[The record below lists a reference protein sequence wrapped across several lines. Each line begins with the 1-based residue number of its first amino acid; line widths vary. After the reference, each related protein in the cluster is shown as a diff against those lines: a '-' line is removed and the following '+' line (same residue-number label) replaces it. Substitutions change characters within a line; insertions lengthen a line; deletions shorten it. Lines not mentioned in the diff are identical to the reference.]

1 MLTVEGILDACKAP
15 RAAAFEGSLQALPNR
30 LVCILTYDGD
40 GLDVII
46 NYVLLIVN
54 LLVCV
59 AQLRAGGIHHDDTQN
74 EHQRQ
79 SRGRA
84 VKAAA
89 ALVFVVAF
97 QLVLCLAVGCVG
109 ISVVWCAMMGW
120 IACERIIG
128 APRQQSQP
136 ALLRQPETDPI
147 VHRDE
152 SESSASADATFPGAR
167 AELRSARHPSRP
179 SDDFQV
185 LDFLIFS
192 ALAVDL
198 VGIVYYGVVMPAIT
212 TVAHVCAIALG
223 SLCWW
228 ISVWKSRQ

>member
-1 MLTVEGILDACKAP
+1 MLAVEGIVDACKAP
-15 RAAAFEGSLQALPNR
+15 TAAAFEGSLQALPNR

-40 GLDVII
+40 GFDVII
-46 NYVLLIVN
+46 NYVLFIVN

-59 AQLRAGGIHHDDTQN
+59 AQLKSNVLNHDDTPN
-74 EHQRQ
+74 ENQRQ

-97 QLVLCLAVGCVG
+97 QVLLCLAVGCVG

-120 IACERIIG
+120 IACERSIG
-128 APRQQSQP
+128 VPRQNRQQ
-136 ALLRQPETDPI
+136 ALLRQPESDPI

-152 SESSASADATFPGAR
+152 SESSASADAASSGPR
-167 AELRSARHPSRP
+167 AELQSARHSSPLHNFRFL
-179 SDDFQV
+179 DV
-185 LDFLIFS
+185 LILS
-192 ALAVDL
+192 ALSVDL
-198 VGIVYYGVVMPAIT
+198 CGIVYYGIVMPAIT
-212 TVAHVCAIALG
+212 TVAHICAIALG

-228 ISVWKSRQ
+228 LSLGTT